1 MENRSVGDRR
11 KRQGMAQAAGKTN
24 WFAIWV
30 SVAVVA
36 VIVALVAIV
45 VSMNNAANTPGVA
58 PESGGINQETGAISF
73 GDGPDTVTTWVDF
86 MCPACNRFEQLEG
99 ETIADLVDEGRIT
112 LEVQPVAILDRFSQ
126 GTQYSSRAAAAMY
139 AVAEADPAN
148 AYAFFVALFENQPAE
163 QTPGLTDEELV
174 QVARD
179 AGVDVTA
186 ELEDAIV
193 SRKFFDFAK
202 SQQLPDGATG
212 TPTLAV
218 NGELVQV
225 TGDPQ
230 ADIVARLSE

>member
-1 MENRSVGDRR
+1 
-11 KRQGMAQAAGKTN
+11 MAQASAGKTN
-24 WFAIWV
+24 WFAIWT

-36 VIVALVAIV
+36 VIAIVVAIV
-45 VSMNNAANTPGVA
+45 VAMNNAASSPGVQ

-86 MCPACNRFEQLEG
+86 MCPACNQFEQLEG
-99 ETIADLVDEGRIT
+99 KTIAGLVDDGSIT

-126 GTQYSSRAAAAMY
+126 GTEYSSRAAAAMY
-139 AVAEADPAN
+139 AVAEADPDN
-148 AYAFFVALFENQPAE
+148 AYAFFTALFENQPAE

-179 AGVDVTA
+179 AGVDVTT
-186 ELEDAIV
+186 ELEDAII
-193 SRKFFDFAK
+193 SQKFLDFAK
-202 SQQLPDGATG
+202 SQKLPDGARG

-218 NGELVQV
+218 NGELVQI

-230 ADIVARLSE
+230 TDIVARLAG